1 MFLHIFINRF
11 KCYIKDKEVIIWLFI
26 FPIILATLFK
36 VAIPNASSFE
46 EFEPVNIAIID
57 NIDYRDNNTFKEAIA
72 SVSNLGNN
80 VVKEDIIFNVK
91 ITNEIEASDLL
102 NNNEIIGYIEMKDE
116 PNIYV
121 KESGLNQT
129 ILKEFVN
136 SYLQTSSQFV
146 NILKEN
152 PAAIHTLI
160 NQLGEN
166 KSYLKE
172 VSPTN
177 SDSNNTM
184 AYYYALIAMACLYGG
199 SLGLME
205 VLNFQANQS
214 AKGIRMSLAPV
225 NKLKLFAYS
234 IISASMLQILI
245 ILALLIYLM
254 FGLGVDFGSKIGYV
268 ILTAIIS
275 SLTGVSFGA
284 MIGSIIKGTET
295 FKTGILISV
304 TMLLSFLAGL
314 MIGSIK
320 YIIATN
326 APILAY
332 INPANVISDAFYSLY
347 YYNTYSRFFINIS
360 ILLVF
365 SLVSYLIVFF
375 KMRRLK
381 YASV

>member
-26 FPIILATLFK
+26 FPILLATMFK
-36 VAIPNASSFE
+36 MAIPNASTFE

-57 NIDYRDNNTFKEAIA
+57 NIEYKENVAFKEAIA
-72 SVSNLGNN
+72 SVSNLNGNVDTKDN
-80 VVKEDIIFNVK
+80 LFNVK
-91 ITNEIEASDLL
+91 ITNELEAKDML
-102 NNNEIIGYIEMKDE
+102 NNNEIIGYIEMKYE
-116 PNIYV
+116 PDIFV
-121 KESGLNQT
+121 KESGLDQT

-136 SYLQTSSQFV
+136 SYLQTSSQFA

-152 PAAIHTLI
+152 PEAIQNLI
-160 NQLGEN
+160 SELGES

-172 VSPTN
+172 VSPTD
-177 SDSNNTM
+177 SESNNTM
-184 AYYYALIAMACLYGG
+184 SYYYALIAMACLYGG

-214 AKGIRMSLAPV
+214 AKGVRMSLAPI

-234 IISASMLQILI
+234 IISASVLQVLI
-245 ILALLIYLM
+245 ILSLLVYLM
-254 FGLGVDFGSKIGYV
+254 FGLGVDFGNKIGYV
-268 ILTAIIS
+268 ILTAIVS

-284 MIGSIIKGTET
+284 MIGSVVKGTES
-295 FKTGILISV
+295 FKSGILISV

-320 YIIATN
+320 YMISTN

-347 YYNTYSRFFINIS
+347 YYNTYSRFFTNIS

-381 YASV
+381 YASI